1 VLGRLT
7 RTPVVIAH
15 EQTWSYEGEPL
26 RRFLDGKVI
35 ARAADV
41 IVAVSTRD
49 QERMTSVEGIPPHM
63 TRYIPNA
70 FMPPAGDAASGDLRA
85 ELGIAPETPIVGT
98 LCVHRVQKALD
109 VLVDAFAIVA
119 KRMPEPVLVMG
130 GEGIM
135 TDALKAQ
142 AQELGIADRVHWI
155 GRRTDGAVVLDG
167 FDICAMSSDYEGT
180 PLLAFE
186 CIAAGTPMVATDVG
200 GFRDIF
206 ESGTSALLVP
216 RQDPEALAGAL
227 EELLRSPERRR
238 AMAAAA
244 AERLD
249 EFTVERAVERVSALY
264 EELLAVKLR
273 RPALSAAA

>member
-1 VLGRLT
+1 
-7 RTPVVIAH
+7 
-15 EQTWSYEGEPL
+15 
-26 RRFLDGKVI
+26 
-35 ARAADV
+35 
-41 IVAVSTRD
+41 
-49 QERMTSVEGIPPHM
+49 MTSVEGIPPRK

-70 FMPPAGDAASGDLRA
+70 FMPPLGEPASGDLRA
-85 ELGIAPETPIVGT
+85 ELGIAAGTPVAGT

-119 KRMPEPVLVMG
+119 RRMPEPVLVMG

-142 AQELGIADRVHWI
+142 AEELGIADRVHWI
-155 GRRTDGAVVLDG
+155 GRRTDGSVVLEG
-167 FDICAMSSDYEGT
+167 FDVCALSSDFEGT

-206 ESGTSALLVP
+206 ENGESALLVP
-216 RQDPEALAGAL
+216 PQDPEAFADAL
-227 EELLRSPERRR
+227 ESLLRDPGRRR
-238 AMAAAA
+238 ALAEAA

-249 EFTVERAVERVSALY
+249 EFTVDRAVERVSALY
-264 EELLAVKLR
+264 EELLAAKRGGR
-273 RPALSAAA
+273 RREPAPQAV